1 MVDNNSMFLYYI
13 IRGKLFKKQDHQ
25 MYGGYHNYEK
35 NRGLRL
41 LTKYWVKY

>member
-13 IRGKLFKKQDHQ
+13 IRGKLFKKQDV
-25 MYGGYHNYEK
+25 MRGGVNNDYNT
-35 NRGLRL
+35 RGLRL

>member
-1 MVDNNSMFLYYI
+1 MFDINNNLLYYGI
-13 IRGKLFKKQDHQ
+13 SVRMVKRRMNKI
-25 MYGGYHNYEK
+25 GGFNNEEK

>member
-1 MVDNNSMFLYYI
+1 VVDNNKKFLYYI
-13 IRGKLFKKQDHQ
+13 IIGKLFKKRDA
-25 MYGGYHNYEK
+25 MNGGFNNDDK

>member
-13 IRGKLFKKQDHQ
+13 ISGKIYKKEDSRK
-25 MYGGYHNYEK
+25 GGVNYVDK

>member
-13 IRGKLFKKQDHQ
+13 ISGKIYKKQDSVK
-25 MYGGYHNYEK
+25 GGVNNAYK

>member
-1 MVDNNSMFLYYI
+1 MVDNNKMFLYYI
-13 IRGKLFKKQDHQ
+13 IIGKLFKKQNS
-25 MYGGYHNYEK
+25 MNGGFNYEEK